1 MRSRNKG
8 CVIVFFHEEV
18 LKQGTRFGWRPIA
31 EPEDSEADNRAR
43 FYIWPRLVA
52 TAHDGSPHLPRRAGC
67 CLCCFVRAVHA
78 FGGQCSAATWTNDD
92 PRHTSLNGASRVG
105 MAALNPQVLW
115 MSMLTGS
122 LPFWR
127 CKRGGYTVLRPVL
140 LNESGVEAFREA
152 LVRDKAWSETPGPED
167 TLQRLCTACEDFWID
182 FMDLCKKSAL
192 EKQQQGKKPLK
203 IIAIYFH
210 TSLTLHQQVCKTG

>member
-1 MRSRNKG
+1 MVLLVLVWLLLILKCCGCPCSR
-8 CVIVFFHEEV
+8 
-18 LKQGTRFGWRPIA
+18 GT
-31 EPEDSEADNRAR
+31 
-43 FYIWPRLVA
+43 
-52 TAHDGSPHLPRRAGC
+52 
-67 CLCCFVRAVHA
+67 
-78 FGGQCSAATWTNDD
+78 
-92 PRHTSLNGASRVG
+92 
-105 MAALNPQVLW
+105 
-115 MSMLTGS
+115 

-167 TLQRLCTACEDFWID
+167 TLQRLCTACEDFWSD

-210 TSLTLHQQVCKTG
+210 AS